1 MPTNKPIM
9 KGTTVPKEPTGS
21 LTGQVIIFY
30 GFQCPILKAD
40 VEARGGKVTKN
51 LSGVTTLLVMKDIN
65 SNTNNV
71 RRAQEQ
77 NIKLISKDEFIGT
90 YIH

>member
-1 MPTNKPIM
+1 MTD
-9 KGTTVPKEPTGS
+9 V

-40 VEARGGKVTKN
+40 IEARGGKVTKN
-51 LSGVTTLLVMKDIN
+51 LSGVTTFLVMKDIN
-65 SNTNNV
+65 ADTNNV
-71 RRAQEQ
+71 HRAQEQ
-77 NIKLISKDEFIGT
+77 GVKLISKDEFVKT